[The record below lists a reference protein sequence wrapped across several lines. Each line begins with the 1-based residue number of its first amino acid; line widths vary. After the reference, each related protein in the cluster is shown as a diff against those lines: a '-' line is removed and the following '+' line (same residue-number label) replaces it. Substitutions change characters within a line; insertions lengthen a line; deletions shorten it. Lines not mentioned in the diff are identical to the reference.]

1 MTNIK
6 LITVSSHPDLAN
18 GLLNSAHSKGWETH
32 LIRVDWKG
40 FGTKL
45 LATYNFL
52 LENPLVEHFVF
63 ADAHDVIVLGTP
75 EEFESK
81 LPDTNVLLSAEKG
94 LWPPSLLP
102 FKSKYFQH
110 EHGFNYVNSGLYYMT
125 SLVFKNLMDEFPP
138 FNEIDDQLWLN
149 LVWLLN
155 DWIPMEIDTKQRL
168 FNSHSFISEGEYGYE
183 NGRVQIMGNEPIF
196 IHSNGKNFDEKFNQM
211 LGI

>member
-1 MTNIK
+1 MT
-6 LITVSSHPDLAN
+6 
-18 GLLNSAHSKGWETH
+18 E
-32 LIRVDWKG
+32 
-40 FGTKL
+40 
-45 LATYNFL
+45 
-52 LENPLVEHFVF
+52 FVF
-63 ADAHDVIVLGTP
+63 CDAFDVVVLGTP
-75 EEFESK
+75 EEFKSK

>member
-1 MTNIK
+1 MSIPI
-6 LITVSSHPDLAN
+6 ITVSSHPDLAN

-81 LPDTNVLLSAEKG
+81 LPNDDMLLSAEKG
-94 LWPPSLLP
+94 LWPPPLHP

-110 EHGFNYVNSGLYYMT
+110 EHGFNYINSGLYYSKSSAFIT
-125 SLVFKNLMDEFPP
+125 LIEEFRP
-138 FNEIDDQLWLN
+138 FYEIDDQMWLN
-149 LVWLLN
+149 LAWMLTDNVV
-155 DWIPMEIDTKQRL
+155 MGIDCKQRL
-168 FNSHSFISEGEYGYE
+168 FNSHSFIADGEYIYHHDTKRIE
-183 NGRVQIMGNEPIF
+183 IMGNFPIF
-196 IHSNGKNFDEKFNQM
+196 VHKNGRTIDEKLDNM
-211 LGI
+211 LR

>member
-1 MTNIK
+1 MSFK
-6 LITVSSHPDLAN
+6 LITVTSHPEHAGKLIE
-18 GLLNSAHSKGWETH
+18 SAHKHGRD
-32 LIRVDWKG
+32 IVVVRADWKG

-45 LATYNFL
+45 IETANYLKAHPEVT
-52 LENPLVEHFVF
+52 EFVF
-63 ADAHDVIVLGTP
+63 CDAFDVVVLGTP
-75 EEFESK
+75 EEFKSK

-155 DWIPMEIDTKQRL
+155 DWIPIEIDTKQRL